1 MADEGNVAGEVQLV
15 VFQLG
20 TEEFGV
26 DIKQVKEI
34 IKVTEITR
42 IPNSPSFVEGVI
54 NLRGQITTIMDLRKR
69 LDLAVSEQTENT
81 RIIIVELEKNT
92 IGMIVDS
99 VAEVLRLP
107 RSEIEPTPSI
117 STEVDTEYIMGVG
130 KLSAEDRDRL
140 LILLDL
146 TKVLS
151 QEEAAQIEEVGN

>member
-1 MADEGNVAGEVQLV
+1 MADEGNVTGEVQLV

-54 NLRGQITTIMDLRKR
+54 NLRGQITTVMDLRKR
-69 LDLAVSEQTENT
+69 LDLMVSEQTENT

-92 IGMIVDS
+92 VGMIVDS

-130 KLSAEDRDRL
+130 KLSDKDRTRL

>member
-1 MADEGNVAGEVQLV
+1 MADEGDVTGEVQLV

-54 NLRGQITTIMDLRKR
+54 NLRGQITTVMDLRKR
-69 LDLAVSEQTENT
+69 LDLEVSEQTENT

-92 IGMIVDS
+92 VGMIVDS
-99 VAEVLRLP
+99 VAEVLRLS

-130 KLSAEDRDRL
+130 KLSDEDRTRL

-151 QEEAAQIEEVGN
+151 QEEVAQIEEVGT